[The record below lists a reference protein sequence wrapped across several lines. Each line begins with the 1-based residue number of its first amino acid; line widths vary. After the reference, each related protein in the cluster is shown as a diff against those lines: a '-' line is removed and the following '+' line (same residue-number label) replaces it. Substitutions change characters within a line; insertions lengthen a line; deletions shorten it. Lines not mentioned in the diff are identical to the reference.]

1 MLRGTGAV
9 AAASESLAGS
19 VTRPGLIGGTLAG
32 AGSASVGPVTNIYLT
47 VEGDLRAK
55 TPEEVIGTL
64 QRLAPLVDGKLAP
77 GW

>member
-1 MLRGTGAV
+1 
-9 AAASESLAGS
+9 
-19 VTRPGLIGGTLAG
+19 
-32 AGSASVGPVTNIYLT
+32 VTNIYLT